1 MAINFPNNPNINDVH
16 ASSGQS
22 WKWDGSTWKSTGNTG
37 DIGIAGINTE
47 GTSGFN
53 HLKIVGVSTFGSYVS
68 NNVSTASTITIIG
81 ENNSTAIRIGPG
93 GTNNDI
99 TLIRVDSKDGTT
111 DGSGNTDLG
120 HSIKYMGSGSGVD
133 NRLAFW
139 VDNTSNTAYEAVS
152 IYNDGKFVVDGDPAA
167 GGHGFYGTP
176 SDAFTV
182 RGSSKFDQINV
193 TGVVTA
199 NAFVGD
205 GSNLTNLPSAQGS
218 STVGGATFNISAGQ
232 TEVLDSIATSN
243 LTADYNLYFSHAL
256 GKQSQQVTVLNDG
269 SNSYIQQS
277 GITFNNHLLVSVGSS
292 IVGGNL
298 TINATP
304 ESGITGSITY
314 KFLRTEVS

>member
-53 HLKIVGVSTFGSYVS
+53 NIKIAGVSTFSGASLFNSGVTIS
-68 NNVSTASTITIIG
+68 GLGDFAASTFNNIRLASSGDNEIDTSTGNLTID
-81 ENNSTAIRIGPG
+81 SAG
-93 GTNNDI
+93 GT
-99 TLIRVDSKDGTT
+99 V
-111 DGSGNTDLG
+111 
-120 HSIKYMGSGSGVD
+120 
-133 NRLAFW
+133 
-139 VDNTSNTAYEAVS
+139 
-152 IYNDGKFVVDGDPAA
+152 VVDDNL
-167 GGHGFYGTP
+167 
-176 SDAFTV
+176 TV
-182 RGSSKFDQINV
+182 NGAINAV
-193 TGVVTA
+193 GVVTA

-205 GSNLTNLPSAQGS
+205 GSNLTNLPSAPGS
-218 STVGGATFNISAGQ
+218 STLGGSTFNAAAGQ

-243 LTADYNLYFSHAL
+243 VTADYNLHFSHPT
-256 GKQSQQVTVLNDG
+256 GKQSQQVTILNDG

-292 IVGGNL
+292 IAGGSL

-304 ESGITGSITY
+304 ETGITGTIDY
-314 KFLRTEVS
+314 KFFRTEVS

>member
-53 HLKIVGVSTFGSYVS
+53 NIKIAGVSTFSGASLFNSGVTIS
-68 NNVSTASTITIIG
+68 GLGDFAASTF
-81 ENNSTAIRIGPG
+81 NNI
-93 GTNNDI
+93 
-99 TLIRVDSKDGTT
+99 
-111 DGSGNTDLG
+111 
-120 HSIKYMGSGSGVD
+120 
-133 NRLAFW
+133 RLAFSG
-139 VDNTSNTAYEAVS
+139 DNEIDTSTGNLTIDS
-152 IYNDGKFVVDGDPAA
+152 A
-167 GGHGFYGTP
+167 GG
-176 SDAFTV
+176 TV
-182 RGSSKFDQINV
+182 IVDDNLTVNGVINAV
-193 TGVVTA
+193 GVVTA

-205 GSNLTNLPSAQGS
+205 GSNLTNLPSAPGS
-218 STVGGATFNISAGQ
+218 STLGGSTFNAAAGQ

-243 LTADYNLYFSHAL
+243 VMADYNLYFSHSL
-256 GKQSQQVTVLNDG
+256 GKQSQQVTILNDG

-292 IVGGNL
+292 IAGGSL

-304 ESGITGSITY
+304 ETGITGTITY
-314 KFLRTEVS
+314 KFFRTEVS